1 MQAERKNDHVVA
13 VSENFRGRSF
23 RALRILPREKNLDGI
38 IEYDRRE
45 ETVTVLQ
52 PCKAD
57 EGSAFSERKAKEMFR
72 YLVRENFPERRQA
85 ACG

>member
-1 MQAERKNDHVVA
+1 MWWQFQKLFEDDCFVRYAYSR
-13 VSENFRGRSF
+13 EN
-23 RALRILPREKNLDGI
+23 KNLDGI
-38 IEYDRRE
+38 IEYDRQE

-57 EGSAFSERKAKEMFR
+57 EDSEWSQKKSARKMFI
-72 YLVRENFPERRQA
+72 LIEEGFPERRQA

>member
-1 MQAERKNDHVVA
+1 MWWQFQKIFEDERFVRYA
-13 VSENFRGRSF
+13 YSREN
-23 RALRILPREKNLDGI
+23 KDLDGI
-38 IEYDRRE
+38 IEYDRQE